1 MDCIDMGTPTVAS
14 CLPPRHHGAG
24 RPRAGGFRLA
34 AVDIDNT
41 LLGPD
46 SRISAENAAA
56 VHELRRSGVHV
67 VLASG
72 RSHANM
78 LRFHHELGLGDG
90 PIISTQGAVVRP
102 AGGGAPWLEQTME
115 PELVARV
122 TRDGL
127 DRGLTVQHY
136 RGDEILVQQPSWWSD
151 YDQSLN
157 DAPQTLVG
165 DLLAGGAA
173 GVAKIIWLGE
183 PAHIAAI
190 AADRAAAYDGAL
202 TVIVTEPAYLE
213 FSDAATSKAGGL
225 AVVADRLGVTRAQV
239 LAFGDGNNDAPML
252 AWAGLGV
259 AMDHAKPSAQQA
271 ARLVAPSGDPETSLA
286 RAVRLVLGDGT
297 HMRRAP

>member
-1 MDCIDMGTPTVAS
+1 MEVQTVDGDVMSRGWGAANHGS
-14 CLPPRHHGAG
+14 PP
-24 RPRAGGFRLA
+24 AGGFRLA
-34 AVDIDNT
+34 GVDIDNT
-41 LLGPD
+41 LLGRD
-46 SRISAENAAA
+46 GRISAENAAA
-56 VHELRRSGVHV
+56 VRELQRAGVHV

-72 RSHANM
+72 RTHGNM

-102 AGGGAPWLEQTME
+102 ANGGAPWLEQTME
-115 PELVARV
+115 PGLVARV

-136 RGDEILVQQPSWWSD
+136 RGDDILVQQPSRWSD
-151 YDQSLN
+151 RDQALN
-157 DAPQTLVG
+157 DTPQTTVS
-165 DLLAGGAA
+165 DLLAVGGA

-183 PAHIAAI
+183 PAYIAAI

-225 AVVADRLGVTRAQV
+225 AVVAERLGVARAQV
-239 LAFGDGNNDAPML
+239 LAFGDGNNDVPML

-259 AMDHAKPSAQQA
+259 AMDHAKPSAQRA

-286 RAVRLVLGDGT
+286 RAVRLVLGDGA
-297 HMRRAP
+297 RAEAP